1 MAPRKK
7 KIAPRTVVKEE
18 PEDLDPRSII
28 PEAARQLIDNLEEEG
43 KNIKASG
50 LFFFARHHIEVPGNM
65 DKQKHELSFM
75 L

>member
-18 PEDLDPRSII
+18 LEGLDPRSII

-43 KNIKASG
+43 MNIPKC
-50 LFFFARHHIEVPGNM
+50 LET
-65 DKQKHELSFM
+65 
-75 L
+75 